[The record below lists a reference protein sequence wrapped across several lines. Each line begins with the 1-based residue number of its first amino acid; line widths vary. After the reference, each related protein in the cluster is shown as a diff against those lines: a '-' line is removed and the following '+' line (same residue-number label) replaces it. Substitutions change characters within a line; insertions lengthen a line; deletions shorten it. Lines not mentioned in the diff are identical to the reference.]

1 MKNILLLG
9 ATGSIGDSVL
19 KVVRQNKDSLN
30 LYGIAAGKNS
40 TKVEEII
47 KSFAPLNIFIDDED
61 ACKVVSS
68 RFPSKN
74 IFNSE
79 DELLNLIRKNG
90 NQLDGSTAHRM
101 HWTLLN
107 VDKFRSIDGR
117 DLHRSSSS
125 GHPPMESVTIT
136 CLPGKLFKGK
146 TEGKCL
152 GPQ

>member
-61 ACKVVSS
+61 AC
-68 RFPSKN
+68 
-74 IFNSE
+74 
-79 DELLNLIRKNG
+79 
-90 NQLDGSTAHRM
+90 
-101 HWTLLN
+101 
-107 VDKFRSIDGR
+107 
-117 DLHRSSSS
+117 
-125 GHPPMESVTIT
+125 
-136 CLPGKLFKGK
+136 
-146 TEGKCL
+146 
-152 GPQ
+152 